1 MKSCEDL
8 VAPVS
13 DYFIYSPSRMAQ
25 EMFLYPLQCGLF
37 SYLPGYS
44 LTRES
49 FDSFLLMYIQKGE
62 LELSFE
68 GRTFRASAGQ
78 FILIDCYKRHAYSTR
93 TGWNRHV
100 FYNSRSG

>member
-8 VAPVS
+8 VAPAS

-25 EMFLYPLQCGLF
+25 EMLLYPLQCGLF

-49 FDSFLLMYIQKGE
+49 FDSFLLMYIQK
-62 LELSFE
+62 
-68 GRTFRASAGQ
+68 
-78 FILIDCYKRHAYSTR
+78 
-93 TGWNRHV
+93 
-100 FYNSRSG
+100 